1 MLLEERRKCLLIAGL
16 RAFYQVDLR
25 IVTAFGSTFGNDV
38 GLSSGNCT
46 SRHGGS
52 PYSYLNVARRRRGPS
67 CRVRKTRRAL
77 YRVTS
82 VNTCRRLCK
91 PSDANSE

>member
-1 MLLEERRKCLLIAGL
+1 MLLEERRKRLLVAGL

-25 IVTAFGSTFGNDV
+25 IVTAFGSAFGNDV
-38 GLSSGNCT
+38 GLSSRNCT

-52 PYSYLNVARRRRGPS
+52 PYSYLNVARRRREHA
-67 CRVRKTRRAL
+67 CRVRKAGRAL

-82 VNTCRRLCK
+82 VNPCRRLCNRR
-91 PSDANSE
+91 DANSE